1 MARLLALLA
10 LVLMTSRAL
19 AAGSPA
25 VEALETLRRSFR
37 DTACFTADLVQ
48 EKRLSLM
55 KKRLVSRGVVRL
67 RKPDTFFMELY
78 PPHASRLLLKDNLL
92 LMHLPGQATQRVVLP
107 PGQGLGKWF
116 AFLSRPVTAVPEGA
130 EVTATRQ
137 GGLWLLQLAPKG
149 EGSVR
154 RITVGFDG
162 EGRIGRVVIDERNGD
177 RTGLSLRNFRRNVP
191 LTDAD
196 FRVE

>member
-1 MARLLALLA
+1 MARLMALLA
-10 LVLMTSRAL
+10 LVLMTARAL
-19 AAGSPA
+19 AAASPA

-37 DTACFTADLVQ
+37 DTAGFTADVVQ

-55 KKRLVSRGVVRL
+55 KKRLVSRGVVRF
-67 RKPDTFFMELY
+67 RTPDTFFMELY

-107 PGQGLGKWF
+107 PGEGLGKWF
-116 AFLSRPVTAVPEGA
+116 AFLSRPVNAVPEGA

-137 GGLWLLQLAPKG
+137 GGLWQLQLAPKG
-149 EGSVR
+149 EGGVR
-154 RITVGFDG
+154 RIAIVFDG
-162 EGRIGRVVIDERNGD
+162 EGRIFRVAIDERNGD
-177 RTGLSLRNFRRNVP
+177 RTELAFRNFRRNVP
-191 LTDAD
+191 LTERD